1 MKVQVYKNLN
11 RGDWSVRV
19 GGKVIAPLR
28 EVTLAKVTFHVS
40 EKARRRVI
48 ANQCRE
54 VHAWAIGEIVA
65 SQPIGERIAITY
77 NPYRAGTFTERVS
90 GEPVTSAAH
99 VYFSVS
105 EGALAYDAGRWRCK
119 FS

>member
-19 GGKVIAPLR
+19 AGKVIAHVPSI
-28 EVTLAKVTFHVS
+28 TLANVSFHVS
-40 EKARRRVI
+40 ESGRKRVI
-48 ANQCRE
+48 ANKCRE

-65 SQPIGERIAITY
+65 SQPSGEAKAITY
-77 NPYRAGTFTERVS
+77 NPYRGGTFTERAS
-90 GEPVTSAAH
+90 GAAVTSAAH

-105 EGALAYDAGRWRCK
+105 EGAFAYDA
-119 FS
+119 